1 MIKKSASKGK
11 TEVIAQHLERIRG
24 SIKEIGKESGLE
36 YLVVR
41 SDDRSV
47 LVQTST
53 IDWIEAKGNYVS
65 IHRGKE
71 SSLVRKSMRA
81 LQAELDPRRFVRVHR
96 SAIVNVDRIRELQR
110 MFHGEYRLIL
120 SGGAHLTL
128 SRHYRRSFQKLVGG
142 TL

>member
-1 MIKKSASKGK
+1 M
-11 TEVIAQHLERIRG
+11 
-24 SIKEIGKESGLE
+24 
-36 YLVVR
+36 VR
-41 SDDRSV
+41 WDDRSI
-47 LVQTST
+47 LVRTST

-96 SAIVNVDRIRELQR
+96 SAIVNIDRILEFQR
-110 MFHGEYRLIL
+110 MFHGDYRLIL
-120 SGGAHLTL
+120 QGGADLTL
-128 SRHYRRSFQKLVGG
+128 SRHYRRSFQKIVGG

>member
-1 MIKKSASKGK
+1 LLDKAK
-11 TEVIAQHLERIRG
+11 RN
-24 SIKEIGKESGLE
+24 SGLD

-41 SDDRSV
+41 SNDRSI
-47 LVQTST
+47 LVPTSM